1 MNFKIDYELP
11 LTSVAGKIRIK
22 QRSTFNDYGLPV
34 APTKININV
43 KHYVEWQIGYD
54 MVAGKNDG
62 NFIGANGKDKKLYEL
77 SDIIFQ
83 FFKHNI
89 ILKENLFGIK
99 NFLEN
104 NKELIEDKMKIN
116 RTNFTQKQVA
126 GINFLESYVSYPLLV
141 YQFNNNEFLSEII
154 IKEKQRAIG
163 VQGMLYFYFPVY
175 LLKNINGERNFLNRC
190 IESKEKG
197 YLEISR
203 NNINIFLEMLKI
215 FGILSNNHRYDVLQI
230 IEFILNS
237 K

>member
-22 QRSTFNDYGLPV
+22 QRSAFNDYGLPV

-163 VQGMLYFYFPVY
+163 VQGMLYFCFPVY
-175 LLKNINGERNFLNRC
+175 LLNNINGERNFLNRC

>member
-1 MNFKIDYELP
+1 YELP

-62 NFIGANGKDKKLYEL
+62 NFIGVNGKDKKLYEL

-104 NKELIEDKMKIN
+104 NEELIEDKMKIN

-163 VQGMLYFYFPVY
+163 VQGMLYFCFPVH